1 METNMKIGMFLNT
14 DHTITEESNQNS
26 YAVVFNPSE
35 HLAVLA
41 AKFEDDCFAA
51 LEAHMLETAQNSGM
65 NVIIPSDKQLLS
77 LAEVRKLV
85 KPALKKLGVDLPKG
99 QLWSKTLHDDCSYFT
114 VDLKKSCVHHAMPE
128 EERPMLLMV
137 KY

>member
-65 NVIIPSDKQLLS
+65 DVIIPSDKQLLS

-85 KPALKKLGVDLPKG
+85 K
-99 QLWSKTLHDDCSYFT
+99 
-114 VDLKKSCVHHAMPE
+114 
-128 EERPMLLMV
+128 
-137 KY
+137 